1 MQSCPFPEQTPR
13 GYPLHTTS
21 DRLPSPHHLQCITLP
36 FSTLHEVI
44 HLHTLP
50 RSLSLLPIIPDTQHN
65 IITIRGEN
73 ACSYFPSHRCVCCSR
88 KEVMPDRS
96 RPMSRYEPS
105 SGQPIS
111 RKAVKFMTAGTIG
124 AALLVLSGL
133 TLTGTV
139 IALVVA
145 TPVLVLSSPILV
157 PAVIV
162 VFLVTSGFFFS
173 SGCGLAAI
181 MVSLW
186 IYNYVTGKHPPGA
199 DKLDYARGRISET
212 AKDMKDR
219 AKESGQNVRQKVQES
234 SHAQTS

>member
-1 MQSCPFPEQTPR
+1 M
-13 GYPLHTTS
+13 
-21 DRLPSPHHLQCITLP
+21 PH
-36 FSTLHEVI
+36 
-44 HLHTLP
+44 
-50 RSLSLLPIIPDTQHN
+50 
-65 IITIRGEN
+65 
-73 ACSYFPSHRCVCCSR
+73 
-88 KEVMPDRS
+88 RS
-96 RPMSRYEPS
+96 RPMSMYEPS
-105 SGQPIS
+105 SGQPTS

-157 PAVIV
+157 PAAIV

-199 DKLDYARGRISET
+199 DKLDYARGRIAET

-219 AKESGQNVRQKVQES
+219 AKECGQNVQQKVQES
-234 SHAQTS
+234 SHTQTS

>member
-1 MQSCPFPEQTPR
+1 
-13 GYPLHTTS
+13 
-21 DRLPSPHHLQCITLP
+21 
-36 FSTLHEVI
+36 
-44 HLHTLP
+44 
-50 RSLSLLPIIPDTQHN
+50 
-65 IITIRGEN
+65 
-73 ACSYFPSHRCVCCSR
+73 
-88 KEVMPDRS
+88 MPDRS

-105 SGQPIS
+105 SGKPTS
-111 RKAVKFMTAGTIG
+111 RKAVKVMTAGTIG

-157 PAVIV
+157 PAAIV

-173 SGCGLAAI
+173 SGCGLAAV

-186 IYNYVTGKHPPGA
+186 IYNYVTGNHPLGS
-199 DKLDYARGRISET
+199 DKLDYARGRIAET

-219 AKESGQNVRQKVQES
+219 AKECGQNVRQKVQES
-234 SHAQTS
+234 SQTQTS

>member
-1 MQSCPFPEQTPR
+1 
-13 GYPLHTTS
+13 
-21 DRLPSPHHLQCITLP
+21 
-36 FSTLHEVI
+36 
-44 HLHTLP
+44 
-50 RSLSLLPIIPDTQHN
+50 
-65 IITIRGEN
+65 
-73 ACSYFPSHRCVCCSR
+73 
-88 KEVMPDRS
+88 MPDRS

-105 SGQPIS
+105 SGQPTS

-139 IALVVA
+139 VALVVA

-157 PAVIV
+157 PAAIV
-162 VFLVTSGFFFS
+162 VFLVASGFFFS

-186 IYNYVTGKHPPGA
+186 IYNYVTGKQHPPGA
-199 DKLDYARGRISET
+199 DKLDYAGGRIAET

-219 AKESGQNVRQKVQES
+219 AKECGQNVRQKVQES
-234 SHAQTS
+234 SHTQTS